1 MSKFPIPSY
10 EIEYSEKS
18 LSIEIYEDYSL
29 DEVISFEGDV
39 ASEYYDILMSDNRE
53 KIRNLF
59 EDIYNEREV

>member
-10 EIEYSEKS
+10 LIEYSDKS

-29 DEVISFEGDV
+29 YEVISFEGDV
-39 ASEYYDILMSDNRE
+39 ASEYYEILMSDNIE

-59 EDIYNEREV
+59 EDIYNEKEL

>member
-10 EIEYSEKS
+10 LIEYSDKS

-29 DEVISFEGDV
+29 DEVISFEGDL
-39 ASEYYDILMSDNRE
+39 ALEYYEILMSDNIE

-59 EDIYNEREV
+59 EDIYIKKI

>member
-29 DEVISFEGDV
+29 YEVISFEGDV
-39 ASEYYDILMSDNRE
+39 ASEYYEILMSDNIE
-53 KIRNLF
+53 DIRNLF
-59 EDIYNEREV
+59 EDIYNEKEL